1 MEAKVLTLTLRA
13 IDGEAGVVLPQE
25 ALARLDVKLG
35 DTVVL
40 TEDGGGYRLF
50 SQDPAVAE
58 QLKHAERIMDED
70 QAVLQRL
77 AR

>member
-1 MEAKVLTLTLRA
+1 MLTLTLRA

-40 TEDGGGYRLF
+40 TEDGSGYRLF
-50 SQDPAVAE
+50 SQGPAVAE

>member
-1 MEAKVLTLTLRA
+1 VEAKVLTLTLRA

-40 TEDGGGYRLF
+40 TEDAD
-50 SQDPAVAE
+50 QMDQAA
-58 QLKHAERIMDED
+58 RIMAED
-70 QAVLQRL
+70 DAVLQRL
-77 AR
+77 AG